1 MAILTTDQE
10 CFDFMKNAIA
20 SHGKACVKGMEEDA
34 ADNPN
39 DPLED
44 QCWGQGMKAI
54 RTNTVENIGF
64 GKEVMINVARQ
75 WLGYVGNDSTKVDQQ
90 DMIFDLEFEL
100 RMARDRVINNFT
112 GPIP

>member
-20 SHGKACVKGMEEDA
+20 SHGKACVQGMEGDA
-34 ADNPN
+34 ADNPY
-39 DPLED
+39 DHEYWD
-44 QCWGQGMKAI
+44 QGMKAI

-64 GKEVMINVARQ
+64 GKEVMINVART
-75 WLGYVGNDSTKVDQQ
+75 WLGYFGNDSTKVDQS
-90 DMIFDLEFEL
+90 DMVFDLEFEL
-100 RMARDRVINNFT
+100 RMARDRVINTFT